1 MLIVDSELEL
11 KDRFAHNAR
20 AAGIIG
26 FSIFG
31 KNKYFALNKKDG
43 TRKK

>member
-11 KDRFAHNAR
+11 KNRFTHNAR

-31 KNKYFALNKKDG
+31 KNKYFALNKKMELE
-43 TRKK
+43 KK